1 MAVLKHLASKSSNY
15 GAVLT
20 YLLYDHDEKNGKVLR
35 DANGNRILRK
45 EYWINGINCD
55 PFLFDAECTRL
66 NNVFHKNQKREEI
79 KSHHYI
85 LSFDPQDVIDNE
97 LTGEK
102 AQALGLAFA
111 KKNFPGHQVLVCTHM
126 DGSNHSGNIHVHMI
140 LNSLR
145 MLDVEEPRF
154 AERTCDTKAGYKH
167 HVSRSFFKS
176 LLQDVMDL
184 CHREGLHQVD
194 LLASAKQKISDREYR
209 AAQREQEKL
218 DARNREILDAGATP
232 RRTKFQTKKQALRDA
247 ISECVKESTSFEQF
261 RSLLF
266 SRHQIKVRE
275 SRGRISYLLP
285 DREKPVRGRAL
296 GAAYEKEAILQ
307 QLEQNLADWTDRKSY
322 MIQQDHTEQNP
333 ADRPD
338 RKNRKLHQDNN
349 QGNKEKEDAVHNG
362 TDLDSTQNTG
372 FVDHQT
378 ADPFTGYDLETN
390 PILGVLFIQ
399 SDLKL
404 VTDLQTCIKAQMS
417 RAYAQKVQLSNLQML
432 AHTVAFVQENRLGT
446 PEELDQKRRIASK
459 QLTQAEDT
467 LRSTKEELRQINERI
482 HYTGQFLATRD
493 TFRQML
499 NAHNKGKFRNE
510 HVAEIDRYQKARDVL
525 RSYTPEGKFPSLK
538 SLQARKAELLG
549 LQKVQSVEVE
559 NMRKIERTISIAA
572 QNVRYILE
580 GTVEMV
586 PAVHRDGLQIT

>member
-20 YLLYDHDEKNGKVLR
+20 YLLYDHDEKSGKVLR

-55 PFLFDAECTRL
+55 PFLFDAECTKL
-66 NNVFHKNQKREEI
+66 NNVFHKNQKKEEI

-111 KKNFPGHQVLVCTHM
+111 KKNFPGHQVLVCTHT

-145 MLDVEEPRF
+145 MLDVGEPRF

-167 HVSRSFFKS
+167 HVSRNFFQA

-184 CHREGLHQVD
+184 CHQEGLHQVD
-194 LLASAKQKISDREYR
+194 LLAPAEKKVSDREYR
-209 AAQREQEKL
+209 VAQHGQEKL

-232 RRTKFQTKKQALRDA
+232 RRTKFQTQKQVLRDS
-247 ISECVKESTSFEQF
+247 ISECVNESTSFEQF

-266 SRHQIKVRE
+266 SRHQIKVKE

-307 QLEQNLADWTDRKSY
+307 QLEQNLADWSDRKTH
-322 MIQQDHTEQNP
+322 MIQQNHAEQNLS
-333 ADRPD
+333 DRPD
-338 RKNRKLHQDNN
+338 RKNHITHQDNM
-349 QGNKEKEDAVHNG
+349 EKESAVHNG
-362 TDLDSTQNTG
+362 TDLDGSENTRPTEY
-372 FVDHQT
+372 QT
-378 ADPFTGYDLETN
+378 VDPFAGYDLKAN

-404 VTDLQTCIKAQMS
+404 VTDLQTCIKAQIS
-417 RAYAQKVQLSNLQML
+417 HAYAQKVQLSNLQML

-446 PEELDQKRRIASK
+446 PEELDQKRRLASK
-459 QLTQAEDT
+459 QVTQAEDT

-493 TFRQML
+493 TFHQML

-510 HVAEIDRYQKARDVL
+510 HAAEIGRYQKARDIL
-525 RSYTPEGKFPSLK
+525 RTYTPEGKFPSLK
-538 SLQARKAELLG
+538 ALQARKAKLLEQQKAQSMEL
-549 LQKVQSVEVE
+549 E
-559 NMRKIERTISIAA
+559 NMRKSERTISIAA
-572 QNVRYILE
+572 QNVRYILD
-580 GTVEMV
+580 GTVERV
-586 PAVHRDGLQIT
+586 PAVQREGQQIL

>member
-35 DANGNRILRK
+35 DASGNRILRK

-55 PFLFDAECTRL
+55 PFLFDAECVKL
-66 NNVFHKNQKREEI
+66 NNEFHKNHTKGEI

-85 LSFDPQDVIDNE
+85 LSFDPQDVVDNE

-111 KKNFPGHQVLVCTHM
+111 KKNFPGHQVLVCTHT
-126 DGSNHSGNIHVHMI
+126 DGSNHSGNIHVHI
-140 LNSLR
+140 VLNSLR

-154 AERTCDTKAGYKH
+154 AERTCDAKAGFKH
-167 HVSRSFFKS
+167 HVSRNFFKN
-176 LLQDVMDL
+176 LLKDVMDL

-194 LLASAKQKISDREYR
+194 LLSPAKQKVSDQEYR
-209 AAQREQEKL
+209 AAQRGQAKL
-218 DARNREILDAGATP
+218 DARNREIIDAGATP
-232 RRTKFQTKKQALRDA
+232 RRTKFQTQKQILRDA
-247 ISECVKESTSFEQF
+247 IRECVDEATSFEQF
-261 RSLLF
+261 RSLLY

-296 GAAYEKEAILQ
+296 GTAYEKEAILQ
-307 QLEQNLADWTDRKSY
+307 RIEQNLADWSDRKK
-322 MIQQDHTEQNP
+322 QKKHQDHI
-333 ADRPD
+333 
-338 RKNRKLHQDNN
+338 
-349 QGNKEKEDAVHNG
+349 EKETVAGNS
-362 TDLDSTQNTG
+362 TKLDGSQNT
-372 FVDHQT
+372 VLMDNQ
-378 ADPFTGYDLETN
+378 AVDPFAGYDLEAN

-404 VTDLQTCIKAQMS
+404 VTDLQTCIKAQVS
-417 RAYAQKVQLSNLQML
+417 RAYKQKIQLSNLQML
-432 AHTVAFVQENRLGT
+432 AHTVAFVQENHLGT
-446 PEELDQKRRIASK
+446 PEELDQKRKIALK
-459 QLTQAEDT
+459 QLTQAEDN
-467 LRSTKEELRQINERI
+467 LRSTKEELRQVNERI
-482 HYTGQFLATRD
+482 HYTGQFLATKD

-499 NAHNKGKFRNE
+499 NANNKGKFRNE
-510 HVAEIDRYQKARDVL
+510 HAAEINLYQKARDIL

-538 SLQARKAELLG
+538 SLQARKTELLK
-549 LQKVQSVEVE
+549 LQKAQSVELE
-559 NMRKIERTISIAA
+559 NMRKNERTISIAA

-580 GTVEMV
+580 GTVERV
-586 PAVHRDGLQIT
+586 SSAHRNSLQIT

>member
-55 PFLFDAECTRL
+55 PFLFDAECTKL
-66 NNVFHKNQKREEI
+66 NNMFHKNQKREEI

-111 KKNFPGHQVLVCTHM
+111 KTNFPGHQVLVCTHM
-126 DGSNHSGNIHVHMI
+126 DGSNHSGNIHVHMV

-167 HVSRSFFKS
+167 HVSRNFFKN
-176 LLQDVMDL
+176 LLQDVMNL
-184 CHREGLHQVD
+184 CQREGLHQVD
-194 LLASAKQKISDREYR
+194 LLAPAEQKVSDREYR
-209 AAQREQEKL
+209 AAQRGQEKL
-218 DARNREILDAGATP
+218 NARNRKILDAGATP
-232 RRTKFQTKKQALRDA
+232 RRTKFQTKKQALRNA
-247 ISECVKESTSFEQF
+247 INECVKVSTSFEQF
-261 RSLLF
+261 RSLLY

-307 QLEQNLADWTDRKSY
+307 RLEQNLADWPDRKAH
-322 MIQQDHTEQNP
+322 MIHQNHTEQNL

-338 RKNRKLHQDNN
+338 SKNHKIHQGNN
-349 QGNKEKEDAVHNG
+349 QGNIEEDAVHNG
-362 TDLDSTQNTG
+362 TDLDSTQNTE
-372 FVDHQT
+372 FVDYQT
-378 ADPFTGYDLETN
+378 TDPFAGYNLEAN

-404 VTDLQTCIKAQMS
+404 VTDLQTSIKAQMS

-446 PEELDQKRRIASK
+446 QEELEQKRRIASK
-459 QLTQAEDT
+459 QLTHTEDT
-467 LRSTKEELRQINERI
+467 LHSTKKELRQINERI
-482 HYTGQFLATRD
+482 HYTGQFLATRN
-493 TFRQML
+493 TFHQML
-499 NAHNKGKFRNE
+499 NAPNKGEFRNE
-510 HVAEIDRYQKARDVL
+510 HAAEIDRYQKARDIL

-538 SLQARKAELLG
+538 SLQARKAELLE
-549 LQKVQSVEVE
+549 LQKTQSMELE
-559 NMRKIERTISIAA
+559 NMRKNERTISIAA
-572 QNVRYILE
+572 QNVHYILE
-580 GTVEMV
+580 GTVERV
-586 PAVHRDGLQIT
+586 PAVQREGQQII

>member
-15 GAVLT
+15 GAALT
-20 YLLYDHDEKNGKVLR
+20 YLLYDHDEKSGKVVR

-126 DGSNHSGNIHVHMI
+126 DGSNHSGNIHVHMV

-167 HVSRSFFKS
+167 HVSKNFFKN
-176 LLQDVMDL
+176 LLQDVMNL
-184 CHREGLHQVD
+184 CHREGLHQVN
-194 LLASAKQKISDREYR
+194 LLAPAKQKISDREYR
-209 AAQREQEKL
+209 AAQRGQEKL

-261 RSLLF
+261 RLLLF
-266 SRHQIKVRE
+266 SCHQIKVKE

-285 DREKPVRGRAL
+285 DREKPVRGRVL

-307 QLEQNLADWTDRKSY
+307 QLEQNLADWPDRKIH
-322 MIQQDHTEQNP
+322 MTHQGHTEQTP
-333 ADRPD
+333 ADRHD
-338 RKNRKLHQDNN
+338 RKK
-349 QGNKEKEDAVHNG
+349 
-362 TDLDSTQNTG
+362 SQN
-372 FVDHQT
+372 
-378 ADPFTGYDLETN
+378 
-390 PILGVLFIQ
+390 
-399 SDLKL
+399 
-404 VTDLQTCIKAQMS
+404 
-417 RAYAQKVQLSNLQML
+417 
-432 AHTVAFVQENRLGT
+432 
-446 PEELDQKRRIASK
+446 
-459 QLTQAEDT
+459 
-467 LRSTKEELRQINERI
+467 
-482 HYTGQFLATRD
+482 
-493 TFRQML
+493 
-499 NAHNKGKFRNE
+499 
-510 HVAEIDRYQKARDVL
+510 
-525 RSYTPEGKFPSLK
+525 PS
-538 SLQARKAELLG
+538 G
-549 LQKVQSVEVE
+549 
-559 NMRKIERTISIAA
+559 
-572 QNVRYILE
+572 
-580 GTVEMV
+580 
-586 PAVHRDGLQIT
+586 

>member
-35 DANGNRILRK
+35 DANGNRILRR

-55 PFLFDAECTRL
+55 PFLFDAECTKL
-66 NNVFHKNQKREEI
+66 NNEFHKNQTRGEI

-85 LSFDPQDVIDNE
+85 LSFDPKDVIENE

-111 KKNFPGHQVLVCTHM
+111 KKNFPGHQVLVCTHT
-126 DGSNHSGNIHVHMI
+126 DGFNHSGNIHVHMV

-145 MLDVEEPRF
+145 MLNVEEPRF

-167 HVSRSFFKS
+167 HVSRNYFKI
-176 LLQDVMDL
+176 LLHDVMDL

-194 LLASAKQKISDREYR
+194 LLALAKQKVSDREYR
-209 AAQREQEKL
+209 AAQRGQEKL
-218 DARNREILDAGATP
+218 DARNREIRDAGATP
-232 RRTKFQTKKQALRDA
+232 RRTKFQTQKQDLRDA
-247 ISECVKESTSFEQF
+247 ISECINESTSYEQF

-266 SRHQIKVRE
+266 SRYQIKVRE

-285 DREKPVRGRAL
+285 DREKPIRGRAL
-296 GAAYEKEAILQ
+296 GATYEKEAILQ
-307 QLEQNLADWTDRKSY
+307 QLEQNLADWLDRKDHKIY
-322 MIQQDHTEQNP
+322 QDHDEKKAAAHDGTNLDGSQKIEIS
-333 ADRPD
+333 
-338 RKNRKLHQDNN
+338 DN
-349 QGNKEKEDAVHNG
+349 
-362 TDLDSTQNTG
+362 
-372 FVDHQT
+372 QT
-378 ADPFTGYDLETN
+378 ADPFAGYNLEAN

-404 VTDLQTCIKAQMS
+404 VTDLQTCIKAQVS
-417 RAYAQKVQLSNLQML
+417 RAFKQKVQLSNLQML
-432 AHTVAFVQENRLGT
+432 AHTVAFVQENHLGT
-446 PEELDQKRRIASK
+446 PEELDQKRKIASK
-459 QLTQAEDT
+459 QLQQAEET
-467 LRSTKEELRQINERI
+467 LRLTKEELRQVNERI

-510 HVAEIDRYQKARDVL
+510 HATEIDRYQKARDIL
-525 RSYTPEGKFPSLK
+525 RSYTPEGRFPSLK
-538 SLQARKAELLG
+538 SLQARKAELLE
-549 LQKVQSVEVE
+549 LQKAQSVELE
-559 NMRKIERTISIAA
+559 NMRKNERTISIAA
-572 QNVRYILE
+572 QNVHYILE
-580 GTVEMV
+580 GTVERV
-586 PAVHRDGLQIT
+586 PTTHRDRLQIT

>member
-35 DANGNRILRK
+35 DANGNRILRR

-55 PFLFDAECTRL
+55 PFLFDAECTKL
-66 NNVFHKNQKREEI
+66 NNEFHKNQTRGEI

-85 LSFDPQDVIDNE
+85 LSFDPKDVIENE

-111 KKNFPGHQVLVCTHM
+111 KKNFPGHQVLVCTHT
-126 DGSNHSGNIHVHMI
+126 DGFNHSGNIHVHMV

-145 MLDVEEPRF
+145 MLNVEEPRF

-167 HVSRSFFKS
+167 HVSRNFFKN

-194 LLASAKQKISDREYR
+194 LLAPAKQKVSDREYR
-209 AAQREQEKL
+209 AAQRGQEKL
-218 DARNREILDAGATP
+218 VVRNREILKAGATP
-232 RRTKFQTKKQALRDA
+232 RRTKFQTQKQALRDA
-247 ISECVKESTSFEQF
+247 INECVSESTSYEQF

-266 SRHQIKVRE
+266 SRYQIRVKE

-296 GAAYEKEAILQ
+296 GAAYEKESILQ
-307 QLEQNLADWTDRKSY
+307 RLEQNLADW
-322 MIQQDHTEQNP
+322 
-333 ADRPD
+333 PD
-338 RKNRKLHQDNN
+338 RKDHKINQDNI
-349 QGNKEKEDAVHNG
+349 EKEAVVVNS
-362 TDLDSTQNTG
+362 TDLDDSQNIEHMENQE
-372 FVDHQT
+372 V
-378 ADPFTGYDLETN
+378 DPFAGYNLEEN

-404 VTDLQTCIKAQMS
+404 VTDLQTCIKAQVS
-417 RAYAQKVQLSNLQML
+417 RAYKQKVQLSNLQML
-432 AHTVAFVQENRLGT
+432 AHTVAFVQENHLGS
-446 PEELDQKRRIASK
+446 PEELDQKRKIASK
-459 QLTQAEDT
+459 QLTEAEDN
-467 LRSTKEELRQINERI
+467 LRLTKEKLRQVNERI

-493 TFRQML
+493 TFHQML
-499 NAHNKGKFRNE
+499 NSHNKGKFRSE
-510 HVAEIDRYQKARDVL
+510 HAAEIDRYQKARDIL

-538 SLQARKAELLG
+538 SLHVRKAELLK
-549 LQKVQSVEVE
+549 LQETRSVELE
-559 NMRKIERTISIAA
+559 NMRKNERTISIAA
-572 QNVRYILE
+572 QNVHYILE
-580 GTVEMV
+580 GTVERV
-586 PAVHRDGLQIT
+586 PAPHRDGLVIT

>member
-1 MAVLKHLASKSSNY
+1 M
-15 GAVLT
+15 
-20 YLLYDHDEKNGKVLR
+20 LYDHDEKNGKVLR

-66 NNVFHKNQKREEI
+66 NNVFHKNQKKEEI

-126 DGSNHSGNIHVHMI
+126 DGSNHSGNIHVHMV

-145 MLDVEEPRF
+145 MFDVEEPRF

-167 HVSRSFFKS
+167 HVSRNFFKN

-194 LLASAKQKISDREYR
+194 LLAPAKQKVSDREYR
-209 AAQREQEKL
+209 VAQHGQEKL
-218 DARNREILDAGATP
+218 DARDREILDAGATP
-232 RRTKFQTKKQALRDA
+232 RRTKFQTQKQALRNA
-247 ISECVKESTSFEQF
+247 ISECVNESTSFEQF

-266 SRHQIKVRE
+266 SRYQIKVKE

-307 QLEQNLADWTDRKSY
+307 QLEQNLADWSDRKTH
-322 MIQQDHTEQNP
+322 MIQQNHAEQNLS
-333 ADRPD
+333 DRPD
-338 RKNRKLHQDNN
+338 RKNHITHQDNM
-349 QGNKEKEDAVHNG
+349 EKESAVHNG
-362 TDLDSTQNTG
+362 TDLDGSENTRPTEY
-372 FVDHQT
+372 QT
-378 ADPFTGYDLETN
+378 VDPFAGYDLKAN

-404 VTDLQTCIKAQMS
+404 VTDLQTCIKAQIS
-417 RAYAQKVQLSNLQML
+417 HAYAQKVQLSNLQML

-446 PEELDQKRRIASK
+446 PEELDQKRRLASK
-459 QLTQAEDT
+459 QVTQAEDT

-493 TFRQML
+493 TFHQML

-510 HVAEIDRYQKARDVL
+510 HAAEIGRYQKARDIL
-525 RSYTPEGKFPSLK
+525 RTYTPEGKFPSLK
-538 SLQARKAELLG
+538 ALQARKAKLLEQQKAQSMEL
-549 LQKVQSVEVE
+549 E
-559 NMRKIERTISIAA
+559 NMRKSERTISIAA
-572 QNVRYILE
+572 QNVRYILD
-580 GTVEMV
+580 GTVERV
-586 PAVHRDGLQIT
+586 PAVQRKGQQIL

>member
-20 YLLYDHDEKNGKVLR
+20 YLLYDHDEKSGKDLR

-66 NNVFHKNQKREEI
+66 NNVFHKNQKKEEI

-126 DGSNHSGNIHVHMI
+126 DGSNHSGNIHVHMV

-167 HVSRSFFKS
+167 HVSRSFFKN
-176 LLQDVMDL
+176 LLQDVMEL
-184 CHREGLHQVD
+184 CHQEGLHQVD
-194 LLASAKQKISDREYR
+194 LLAPAKQKVTDREYR
-209 AAQREQEKL
+209 AAQRGQEKL

-232 RRTKFQTKKQALRDA
+232 RHTKFQTQKQILRDA
-247 ISECVKESTSFEQF
+247 ISECVKDSTSFEQF

-266 SRHQIKVRE
+266 SRYQIKVKE
-275 SRGRISYLLP
+275 SRGRISFLLP
-285 DREKPVRGRAL
+285 NRDKPVRGRAL

-307 QLEQNLADWTDRKSY
+307 QLEQNLADWSARKTH
-322 MIQQDHTEQNP
+322 MIQQDHVGQNLS
-333 ADRPD
+333 DYPD
-338 RKNRKLHQDNN
+338 RKDHKIY
-349 QGNKEKEDAVHNG
+349 QGNIGKEVAAHND
-362 TDLDSTQNTG
+362 TDLDGSENTRPTE
-372 FVDHQT
+372 HQT
-378 ADPFTGYDLETN
+378 ADPFAGYDLEAN

-459 QLTQAEDT
+459 QLTQAEDA

-499 NAHNKGKFRNE
+499 DAHNKGKFLKE
-510 HVAEIDRYQKARDVL
+510 HTAEIDRYQKARDIL
-525 RSYTPEGKFPSLK
+525 RSYTPEGKFPSLT
-538 SLQARKAELLG
+538 SLRARKTELLE
-549 LQKVQSVEVE
+549 LQKTQSMELE
-559 NMRKIERTISIAA
+559 NMRKSERTISIAA

-580 GTVEMV
+580 GTVERV
-586 PAVHRDGLQIT
+586 PTVHRDGLHIT

>member
-35 DANGNRILRK
+35 DANGNRILRR

-55 PFLFDAECTRL
+55 PFLFDAECTKL
-66 NNVFHKNQKREEI
+66 NNEFHKNQTRGEI

-85 LSFDPQDVIDNE
+85 LSFDPKDVIENE

-111 KKNFPGHQVLVCTHM
+111 KKNFPGHQVLVCTHA
-126 DGSNHSGNIHVHMI
+126 DGSNHSGNIHVHI
-140 LNSLR
+140 VLNSLR

-167 HVSRSFFKS
+167 HVSRNFFKN

-184 CHREGLHQVD
+184 CQREGLHQVD
-194 LLASAKQKISDREYR
+194 LLAPAKQKVSDREYR
-209 AAQREQEKL
+209 AAQRGQRKL
-218 DARNREILDAGATP
+218 DVRNSEILDAGATP
-232 RRTKFQTKKQALRDA
+232 RRTKFQTQKQALRNA
-247 ISECVKESTSFEQF
+247 ISECINEAMSYEQF

-266 SRHQIKVRE
+266 SRYQVKVKE

-285 DREKPVRGRAL
+285 DREKPIRGRAL
-296 GAAYEKEAILQ
+296 GADYEKESILQ
-307 QLEQNLADWTDRKSY
+307 RLEQNLADW
-322 MIQQDHTEQNP
+322 
-333 ADRPD
+333 PD
-338 RKNRKLHQDNN
+338 RKDHEINQDSI
-349 QGNKEKEDAVHNG
+349 EKEATADNS
-362 TDLDSTQNTG
+362 TDLDGSHNIELRENQA
-372 FVDHQT
+372 
-378 ADPFTGYDLETN
+378 ADPFAGYDLEAN

-404 VTDLQTCIKAQMS
+404 VTDLQTCIKAQVS
-417 RAYAQKVQLSNLQML
+417 RAYKQKVQLSNLQML

-446 PEELDQKRRIASK
+446 PEELDQKRKIASK

-467 LRSTKEELRQINERI
+467 LRSTKEELRQVNERI

-493 TFRQML
+493 TFRLML
-499 NAHNKGKFRNE
+499 NANNKGKFRNE
-510 HVAEIDRYQKARDVL
+510 HAAEINLYQKARDIL

-538 SLQARKAELLG
+538 SLQTRKIELLK
-549 LQKVQSVEVE
+549 LQKSQSVELK
-559 NMRKIERTISIAA
+559 NIRKNERTISIAA
-572 QNVRYILE
+572 QNVHYILE
-580 GTVEMV
+580 GTVERV
-586 PAVHRDGLQIT
+586 PAAHRDGLQIT

>member
-1 MAVLKHLASKSSNY
+1 MAVLKHLASKNSNY

-20 YLLYDHDEKNGKVLR
+20 YLLYDHDEKSGKVLR
-35 DANGNRILRK
+35 DPNGNRMLRK

-126 DGSNHSGNIHVHMI
+126 DGSNHSGNIHVHMV

-167 HVSRSFFKS
+167 HVSKNFFKN

-184 CHREGLHQVD
+184 CQREGLHQVD
-194 LLASAKQKISDREYR
+194 LLAPAKQKISDREYR
-209 AAQREQEKL
+209 AAQRGQEKL

-261 RSLLF
+261 RLLLF
-266 SRHQIKVRE
+266 SRHQIKVKE

-307 QLEQNLADWTDRKSY
+307 RIEQNLANWPARKNHKVH
-322 MIQQDHTEQNP
+322 QDHIEREATADNRTELNISQNIGSMDNP
-333 ADRPD
+333 A
-338 RKNRKLHQDNN
+338 
-349 QGNKEKEDAVHNG
+349 
-362 TDLDSTQNTG
+362 
-372 FVDHQT
+372 
-378 ADPFTGYDLETN
+378 ADPFAVYDLKEN

-404 VTDLQTCIKAQMS
+404 VTDLQTCIKAQVS
-417 RAYAQKVQLSNLQML
+417 RAYKQKVQLSNLQML
-432 AHTVAFVQENRLGT
+432 AHTVAFVQEN
-446 PEELDQKRRIASK
+446 
-459 QLTQAEDT
+459 
-467 LRSTKEELRQINERI
+467 
-482 HYTGQFLATRD
+482 H
-493 TFRQML
+493 
-499 NAHNKGKFRNE
+499 
-510 HVAEIDRYQKARDVL
+510 
-525 RSYTPEGKFPSLK
+525 
-538 SLQARKAELLG
+538 
-549 LQKVQSVEVE
+549 
-559 NMRKIERTISIAA
+559 
-572 QNVRYILE
+572 
-580 GTVEMV
+580 
-586 PAVHRDGLQIT
+586 

>member
-1 MAVLKHLASKSSNY
+1 MAVLKHLASKNSNY

-20 YLLYDHDEKNGKVLR
+20 YLLYDHDEKSGKVLR
-35 DANGNRILRK
+35 DPNGNRMLRK

-126 DGSNHSGNIHVHMI
+126 DGSNHSGNIHVHMV

-167 HVSRSFFKS
+167 HVSRNFFKN
-176 LLQDVMDL
+176 LLHDVMDL
-184 CHREGLHQVD
+184 CQREGLHQVD
-194 LLASAKQKISDREYR
+194 LLSPAEQKISDREYR
-209 AAQREQEKL
+209 AAQRGQENL

-232 RRTKFQTKKQALRDA
+232 RRTKFQTIKQALRDA

-266 SRHQIKVRE
+266 SRHQIKVKE

-296 GAAYEKEAILQ
+296 GAAYEKEAILL
-307 QLEQNLADWTDRKSY
+307 QLDQNLADWTDSKTH
-322 MIQQDHTEQNP
+322 MIYKNHTEQNLS
-333 ADRPD
+333 DRPD
-338 RKNRKLHQDNN
+338 SKNHKIYQGNN
-349 QGNKEKEDAVHNG
+349 QGNVEKDDAVYHG
-362 TDLDSTQNTG
+362 TDLDSTQNTE
-372 FVDHQT
+372 FVDYQT
-378 ADPFTGYDLETN
+378 ADPFAGYDLVAN
-390 PILGVLFIQ
+390 PILGVLFIK

-459 QLTQAEDT
+459 QLTQAEDN
-467 LRSTKEELRQINERI
+467 LRSTKEELRQINEQI

-499 NAHNKGKFRNE
+499 NAHNKGKYRNE
-510 HVAEIDRYQKARDVL
+510 HATEIDCYQKARNIL
-525 RSYTPEGKFPSLK
+525 RTYTPEGKFPSLK
-538 SLQARKAELLG
+538 SLQAQKSELLELQKAQSAELDAL
-549 LQKVQSVEVE
+549 
-559 NMRKIERTISIAA
+559 RKNEKTISIAA

-580 GTVEMV
+580 GTVKRV
-586 PAVHRDGLQIT
+586 PVAHRKGRQIT

>member
-35 DANGNRILRK
+35 DANGNCILRK

-55 PFLFDAECTRL
+55 PFLFDAECTKL
-66 NNVFHKNQKREEI
+66 NNEFHKNQKKEEI

-85 LSFDPQDVIDNE
+85 LSFDPQDVIDNK

-126 DGSNHSGNIHVHMI
+126 DGSNHSGNIHVHMV

-167 HVSRSFFKS
+167 HVSRVFFKN

-194 LLASAKQKISDREYR
+194 LLAPAKKKISDREYR
-209 AAQREQEKL
+209 AAQRGQEKL

-261 RSLLF
+261 RLLLF
-266 SRHQIKVRE
+266 SRHQIKVKE

-307 QLEQNLADWTDRKSY
+307 QLEQNLADWPDRKSN
-322 MIQQDHTEQNP
+322 MIHQDHTEQSP

-338 RKNRKLHQDNN
+338 EKNRELHQDNI
-349 QGNKEKEDAVHNG
+349 EKEDVIHNG
-362 TDLDSTQNTG
+362 TDLDNTQNTA
-372 FVDHQT
+372 FVDYQT
-378 ADPFTGYDLETN
+378 ADSFAGYDLEAN

-404 VTDLQTCIKAQMS
+404 VTDLQTCIKAQIN

-467 LRSTKEELRQINERI
+467 LRSTKEELRKINERI
-482 HYTGQFLATRD
+482 HYTGQFLATKD

-499 NAHNKGKFRNE
+499 NAPNKGKFRNE
-510 HVAEIDRYQKARDVL
+510 HASEIDRYQKARDIL
-525 RSYTPEGKFPSLK
+525 RTYTPEGKFPSLK
-538 SLQARKAELLG
+538 SLQTRKAKLLEL
-549 LQKVQSVEVE
+549 QEAQSLELE
-559 NMRKIERTISIAA
+559 NMRKSESTISIAA

-580 GTVEMV
+580 GTVERV
-586 PAVHRDGLQIT
+586 PAVHREVQQII

>member
-66 NNVFHKNQKREEI
+66 NNVFHKNQKKEEI

-85 LSFDPQDVIDNE
+85 LSFDPQDVIDNK

-126 DGSNHSGNIHVHMI
+126 DGSNHSGNIHVHMV

-167 HVSRSFFKS
+167 HVSRNFFKN
-176 LLQDVMDL
+176 LLQDVMNL

-194 LLASAKQKISDREYR
+194 ILAPADQKVSDREYR
-209 AAQREQEKL
+209 AAQRGQEKL

-266 SRHQIKVRE
+266 SRHQIKVKE

-285 DREKPVRGRAL
+285 DREKPVRGRTL

-307 QLEQNLADWTDRKSY
+307 HLEQNLADWPNRKTH
-322 MIQQDHTEQNP
+322 MNHQDHTEQNL

-338 RKNRKLHQDNN
+338 SKNHKIHQGNN
-349 QGNKEKEDAVHNG
+349 QGNIEKDDAVHNG
-362 TDLDSTQNTG
+362 TDLDSTQNTE
-372 FVDHQT
+372 FVDSQT
-378 ADPFTGYDLETN
+378 AEPFAGYDLEAN

-404 VTDLQTCIKAQMS
+404 VTDLQTCIKAQMN

-499 NAHNKGKFRNE
+499 NAHNKGKYRNE
-510 HVAEIDRYQKARDVL
+510 HATEIDCYQKARNIL
-525 RSYTPEGKFPSLK
+525 RTYTPEGKFPSLK
-538 SLQARKAELLG
+538 SLQAQKSELLELQKAQSAELDDL
-549 LQKVQSVEVE
+549 
-559 NMRKIERTISIAA
+559 RKNEKTISIAA

-580 GTVEMV
+580 GTVKRV
-586 PAVHRDGLQIT
+586 PVAHRKGRQIT

>member
-1 MAVLKHLASKSSNY
+1 M
-15 GAVLT
+15 
-20 YLLYDHDEKNGKVLR
+20 
-35 DANGNRILRK
+35 
-45 EYWINGINCD
+45 
-55 PFLFDAECTRL
+55 
-66 NNVFHKNQKREEI
+66 FHKNQKKEEI

-85 LSFDPQDVIDNE
+85 LSFDPQDVIDNK

-102 AQALGLAFA
+102 AHALGLAFA

-126 DGSNHSGNIHVHMI
+126 DGSNHSGNIHVHMV

-167 HVSRSFFKS
+167 HVSRNFFKN
-176 LLQDVMDL
+176 LLHDVMDL
-184 CHREGLHQVD
+184 CQREGLHQVD
-194 LLASAKQKISDREYR
+194 LLSPAEQKISDREYR
-209 AAQREQEKL
+209 AAQRGQENL

-232 RRTKFQTKKQALRDA
+232 RRTKFQTIKQALRDA

-266 SRHQIKVRE
+266 SRHQIKVKE

-296 GAAYEKEAILQ
+296 GAAYEKEAILL
-307 QLEQNLADWTDRKSY
+307 QLDQNLADWTDSKTH
-322 MIQQDHTEQNP
+322 MIYKNHTEQNLS
-333 ADRPD
+333 DRPD
-338 RKNRKLHQDNN
+338 SKNHKIYQGNN
-349 QGNKEKEDAVHNG
+349 QGNVEKDDAVYHG
-362 TDLDSTQNTG
+362 TDLDSTQNTE
-372 FVDHQT
+372 FVDYQT
-378 ADPFTGYDLETN
+378 ADPFAGYDLVAN
-390 PILGVLFIQ
+390 PILGVLFIK

-459 QLTQAEDT
+459 QLTQAEDN
-467 LRSTKEELRQINERI
+467 LRSTKEELRQINEQI

-499 NAHNKGKFRNE
+499 NAHNKGKYRNE
-510 HVAEIDRYQKARDVL
+510 HATEIDCYQKARNIL
-525 RSYTPEGKFPSLK
+525 RTYTPEGKFPSLK
-538 SLQARKAELLG
+538 SLQAQKSELLELQKAQSAELDAL
-549 LQKVQSVEVE
+549 
-559 NMRKIERTISIAA
+559 RKNEKTISIAA

-580 GTVEMV
+580 GTVKRV
-586 PAVHRDGLQIT
+586 PVAHRKGRQIT